1 MSWLTR
7 PGTGR
12 TAPLPNGWLPSKAQG
27 GKFLTA
33 GSVSAG
39 SCHWHLIFERW
50 ADHGLGE
57 VRATPRKD
65 TVLFRAN
72 WTRIL
77 RDGIYVVE
85 DEGKY
90 HGFVVGQTLSRP
102 GALRVKCED
111 DAQRHQQSAVRAVL
125 AERER
130 TPTSQLRQA
139 LAAIKENVDTRVRV
153 CPPASM
159 STWPIGPKNAH
170 GWRAGAL
177 FRRRSKQF
185 VLATFQSVT
194 KKRLKSLLNVAGTA
208 YWNVAGTL
216 ILAILHVGGGHPGQP
231 FGPARRSGDPSL
243 ARKRSPAHL
252 FGYVASAV
260 ALAARRRARVPHGHD
275 GLRGSPRQRSRDAH
289 RGVGQHWR
297 HVPSAA
303 ALPTSGR
310 RGPRPARVCTAHAT
324 PTPEPPPSPPNS
336 TQTQTQTPTPPQA
349 GTQER
354 PQTSPPKKEEAPGG
368 VLQRG
373 VVQRLLNGLLLG
385 VHHRLLVVRGA
396 PAPPPGQGAHQ
407 TPSQGSQES
416 RAPPTQGPAPPTPTQ
431 GQAKG
436 KSGGGCKYKA
446 GEQVYVV
453 FRDNGQWGIEQG
465 KEALAAGGPPGV
477 GETWI
482 AFPKDP
488 ELFAIPRASV
498 GKPRRRR
505 RSSSPR

>member
-1 MSWLTR
+1 MPLAPGVGVRAGEVPVSWVTGK
-7 PGTGR
+7 GTGR
-12 TAPLPNGWLPSKAQG
+12 TAPLPNDWLPSKAQG

-57 VRATPRKD
+57 VRAIPRKD

-130 TPTSQLRQA
+130 TPNSQLRQV

-159 STWPIGPKNAH
+159 STWPIGPESAH

-231 FGPARRSGDPSL
+231 LGPARRSGDPLL

-252 FGYVASAV
+252 FEYVASAV
-260 ALAARRRARVPHGHD
+260 ALAACRRARVPHSHD
-275 GLRGSPRQRSRDAH
+275 GLRGSLRQLSRDAH
-289 RGVGQHWR
+289 QGVGQHWR

-310 RGPRPARVCTAHAT
+310 RGPRPARLCTARAT
-324 PTPEPPPSPPNS
+324 PSPEPPPSPPKQHPNS
-336 TQTQTQTPTPPQA
+336 NPNPNAPPSGNPRAPHNQPLKKGRGSRGSPPARSRPATPQRTPP
-349 GTQER
+349 
-354 PQTSPPKKEEAPGG
+354 
-368 VLQRG
+368 RG
-373 VVQRLLNGLLLG
+373 
-385 VHHRLLVVRGA
+385 
-396 PAPPPGQGAHQ
+396 P
-407 TPSQGSQES
+407 
-416 RAPPTQGPAPPTPTQ
+416 PPTPRRSRSPSPAHRPRSPPNPPPQ
-431 GQAKG
+431 GSKESRTPPNPRPIPPKPQPKAKP
-436 KSGGGCKYKA
+436 KAGGGEGANTKRGSKCM
-446 GEQVYVV
+446 
-453 FRDNGQWGIEQG
+453 
-465 KEALAAGGPPGV
+465 
-477 GETWI
+477 
-482 AFPKDP
+482 
-488 ELFAIPRASV
+488 
-498 GKPRRRR
+498 
-505 RSSSPR
+505 

>member
-1 MSWLTR
+1 MSWVTG

-12 TAPLPNGWLPSKAQG
+12 KAPLPNDWLPSKAQG
-27 GKFLTA
+27 GKFPTA
-33 GSVSAG
+33 GSVRAG

-50 ADHGLGE
+50 GDHGLGE

-72 WTRIL
+72 STRIL

-85 DEGKY
+85 DENKY

-102 GALRVKCED
+102 GALRVKCEH
-111 DAQRHQQSAVRAVL
+111 DAQRHQQSAVRAML

-139 LAAIKENVDTRVRV
+139 LAAIKENVDTHVRV

-194 KKRLKSLLNVAGTA
+194 KKRLKSFLNVAGTA

-275 GLRGSPRQRSRDAH
+275 GLRGSPRQRSCDAH
-289 RGVGQHWR
+289 RGVGQHW
-297 HVPSAA
+297 
-303 ALPTSGR
+303 
-310 RGPRPARVCTAHAT
+310 
-324 PTPEPPPSPPNS
+324 
-336 TQTQTQTPTPPQA
+336 
-349 GTQER
+349 
-354 PQTSPPKKEEAPGG
+354 
-368 VLQRG
+368 
-373 VVQRLLNGLLLG
+373 
-385 VHHRLLVVRGA
+385 
-396 PAPPPGQGAHQ
+396 
-407 TPSQGSQES
+407 
-416 RAPPTQGPAPPTPTQ
+416 
-431 GQAKG
+431 
-436 KSGGGCKYKA
+436 
-446 GEQVYVV
+446 
-453 FRDNGQWGIEQG
+453 
-465 KEALAAGGPPGV
+465 
-477 GETWI
+477 
-482 AFPKDP
+482 
-488 ELFAIPRASV
+488 
-498 GKPRRRR
+498 
-505 RSSSPR
+505 

>member
-1 MSWLTR
+1 M
-7 PGTGR
+7 
-12 TAPLPNGWLPSKAQG
+12 
-27 GKFLTA
+27 
-33 GSVSAG
+33 
-39 SCHWHLIFERW
+39 
-50 ADHGLGE
+50 
-57 VRATPRKD
+57 
-65 TVLFRAN
+65 
-72 WTRIL
+72 
-77 RDGIYVVE
+77 
-85 DEGKY
+85 
-90 HGFVVGQTLSRP
+90 
-102 GALRVKCED
+102 
-111 DAQRHQQSAVRAVL
+111 L
-125 AERER
+125 AEREC

-170 GWRAGAL
+170 GGRAGAL
-177 FRRRSKQF
+177 SRRRSKQF

-208 YWNVAGTL
+208 DWNVAGTL
-216 ILAILHVGGGHPGQP
+216 ILAILHVGGGHLGQP

-275 GLRGSPRQRSRDAH
+275 GLRRSPQQRSRDAH

-310 RGPRPARVCTAHAT
+310 RGP
-324 PTPEPPPSPPNS
+324 PPPACAPPVQPQHPNPHPAPQTAPKPKPKPQRPPKREPKSAPKPSPKKRKRLPGESFSEESSSESS
-336 TQTQTQTPTPPQA
+336 TDSSSASTTDSSAFEEPQPRPSAKEPTKPPRKAPKRAAPPRPKAQPPQ
-349 GTQER
+349 
-354 PQTSPPKKEEAPGG
+354 PQPK
-368 VLQRG
+368 
-373 VVQRLLNGLLLG
+373 
-385 VHHRLLVVRGA
+385 
-396 PAPPPGQGAHQ
+396 
-407 TPSQGSQES
+407 
-416 RAPPTQGPAPPTPTQ
+416 
-431 GQAKG
+431 AKP
-436 KSGGGCKYKA
+436 KAREGGGCKYKA

-465 KEALAAGGPPGV
+465 KEALAAGAPPGV

-498 GKPRRRR
+498 WKTKTQAKKFLAKMMAAKEEDKEDDEDGDGGDEGDGPGAGLGATGANRDGGVGEQVEGVEGERMEVEGVEGEGVVGEGVEDEGVVGEGVEGEGVVGEGVVVGEGDGRDSAAGDK
-505 RSSSPR
+505 SSGAPAGPLTTQDF

>member
-1 MSWLTR
+1 MSWVTG

-12 TAPLPNGWLPSKAQG
+12 TAPLPNDWLPSKAQG
-27 GKFLTA
+27 GKFLTV
-33 GSVSAG
+33 GSLSAG
-39 SCHWHLIFERW
+39 SCHLHLIFERW

-57 VRATPRKD
+57 VRAKPPKD

-111 DAQRHQQSAVRAVL
+111 DAQRHQQSAVRSVV

-170 GWRAGAL
+170 GWHAGAL
-177 FRRRSKQF
+177 FRRRSKQL

-194 KKRLKSLLNVAGTA
+194 KKRLKSLLNVAETA
-208 YWNVAGTL
+208 YWNVAVTL

-231 FGPARRSGDPSL
+231 FGPARRSGDPSM

-260 ALAARRRARVPHGHD
+260 ALAARHRARVPHGHD

-310 RGPRPARVCTAHAT
+310 RAPPPPPPPACAPPVQPQPPNPHPAPQTAPKPKPKPQRPPKREPKSA
-324 PTPEPPPSPPNS
+324 PEPPPKKKESSSEESSSDSSTESSSGSTTNSSAFEEPQPRPPAKE
-336 TQTQTQTPTPPQA
+336 PTKPPRKAPKRAAPPQPKA
-349 GTQER
+349 QP
-354 PQTSPPKKEEAPGG
+354 PQPQPK
-368 VLQRG
+368 
-373 VVQRLLNGLLLG
+373 
-385 VHHRLLVVRGA
+385 
-396 PAPPPGQGAHQ
+396 
-407 TPSQGSQES
+407 
-416 RAPPTQGPAPPTPTQ
+416 
-431 GQAKG
+431 AKP
-436 KSGGGCKYKA
+436 KARGGGGANSKRGSKCM
-446 GEQVYVV
+446 
-453 FRDNGQWGIEQG
+453 
-465 KEALAAGGPPGV
+465 
-477 GETWI
+477 
-482 AFPKDP
+482 
-488 ELFAIPRASV
+488 
-498 GKPRRRR
+498 
-505 RSSSPR
+505 